1 MSKRTKKAGPVGRFG
16 PRYGTRDRVRFRD
29 VETRQKQ
36 SHTCP
41 SCGHA
46 KVKRVST
53 SVWQCRKCEAKFAG
67 GAYFPVTDGQITVQK
82 IIQGVVDKLNA
93 GQSEAETEA

>member
-1 MSKRTKKAGPVGRFG
+1 MTKRTKKAGPVGRFG

-29 VETRQKQ
+29 VEVRQKKY
-36 SHTCP
+36 HTCP

-53 SVWQCRKCEAKFAG
+53 SVLQCRKCEAKFAG
-67 GAYFPVTDGQITVQK
+67 GAYYPQTDGAVTVQK
-82 IIQGVVDKLNA
+82 IIQGVVDKLSQ
-93 GQSEAETEA
+93 GEGEEA